1 MLVFWKNQTATDTW
15 AMPIPTTAASSTNSP
30 TNCLHYLPYRYLH
43 YRYLHYYYRH
53 YQLTTFFLTNM
64 VFFFV
69 AIFNL

>member
-1 MLVFWKNQTATDTW
+1 
-15 AMPIPTTAASSTNSP
+15 MPIPTTAASSTNSP

-43 YRYLHYYYRH
+43 YRYLYYHYLHYYYRH